1 MIANKPEI
9 VTQKRIINMFKDP
22 DLLGYEYLGDWKD
35 RENNSNVEKELL
47 TKFLKNKYESDQI
60 KDAISKLEKIAT
72 DQNKSLY
79 EINKEVYS
87 FLRYGI
93 KVKES
98 DENDSQRVWLIDWK
112 NPLNNHFYIAEEV
125 TITSQ
130 NTKRPDIVLYVNGIA
145 LVVLE
150 LKRSSVSVEQ
160 GIRQNLDNQKSE
172 FIKNFF
178 ATIQLVMAGSDSA
191 GLRYGVINTPEKYY
205 LTWKENTP
213 IQKPLDSHLYAM
225 CQKERLLEII
235 HDFIV
240 FDEGIKKICRHN
252 QYFGVKKAQESLRKE
267 EGGII

>member
-22 DLLGYEYLGDWKD
+22 NLLGYEYLGDWKD

-47 TKFLKNKYESDQI
+47 TKFLKNKYEPDQI
-60 KDAISKLEKIAT
+60 KDAISKLEKITT

-178 ATIQLVMAGSDSA
+178 ATIQLFFKSF
-191 GLRYGVINTPEKYY
+191 
-205 LTWKENTP
+205 
-213 IQKPLDSHLYAM
+213 PL
-225 CQKERLLEII
+225 
-235 HDFIV
+235 
-240 FDEGIKKICRHN
+240 
-252 QYFGVKKAQESLRKE
+252 
-267 EGGII
+267 